1 MYAWPGVSGNAD
13 CKALQVPAMSYEVE
27 TTRRG
32 YRLNQHGTVLS
43 EVLATPGA
51 TNSVFDFLAAGAAVF
66 APQGDVGL
74 LGFAGGGMIAPLRKG
89 AVGARISGVDLD
101 AAGHDLFRRVSGDW
115 AGEVTFACED
125 AVRWLER
132 QSGGF
137 DLVIEDLS
145 VPTEDDVVKPD
156 ISMGRLP
163 ALIRSRLRPGGA
175 VITNLLKPR
184 NLSWDQFTP
193 PFFAGHRSA
202 LVIHLREFENRILLV
217 GDFEITARWLTFR
230 IRRFL
235 RAIASDQA
243 EQFYVRK
250 LKLSGD

>member
-1 MYAWPGVSGNAD
+1 
-13 CKALQVPAMSYEVE
+13 MSYEVE

-43 EVLATPGA
+43 EVLVAPGA

-66 APQGDVGL
+66 APDGEVGL

-89 AVGARISGVDLD
+89 AVGSRISGVDLD
-101 AAGHDLFRRVSGDW
+101 AEGHDLFRRVSGGW
-115 AGEVTFACED
+115 AGEVNFACED
-125 AVRWLER
+125 AGQWLER
-132 QSGGF
+132 QAGGF

-156 ISMGRLP
+156 ISVESLP
-163 ALIRSRLRPGGA
+163 SLIRSRLRPGG
-175 VITNLLKPR
+175 VVMTNLLKPR
-184 NLSWDQFTP
+184 NQSWDQFTP
-193 PFFAGHRSA
+193 PFVAGHRSA
-202 LVIHLREFENRILLV
+202 LVIHLREFENRILV
-217 GDFEITARWLTFR
+217 AGDFEVTARWLTFR

-243 EQFYVRK
+243 EQFYVRR
-250 LKLSGD
+250 LRLSGD